1 MNNIFV
7 IIGSKV
13 LLCDFQREKAWM
25 EWTRKKENGV
35 KCQEKVLILL
45 RAIADSQTNED
56 FENSTVTLQ
65 QHPDWQ
71 SNEKLRRFLSKWL
84 CHAEV
89 SALLLC
95 QFYLLSVRMV

>member
-13 LLCDFQREKAWM
+13 LICDFHREKAWM
-25 EWTRKKENGV
+25 EWTGKKENGV
-35 KCQEKVLILL
+35 TCQEKVLKLL
-45 RAIADSQTNED
+45 QAIADSQTNED

-71 SNEKLRRFLSKWL
+71 SNEKLRMFFRKWL

-89 SALLLC
+89 SILLLC
-95 QFYLLSVRMV
+95 KFY

>member
-13 LLCDFQREKAWM
+13 LICDFHREKAWM
-25 EWTRKKENGV
+25 EWTGKRENDV
-35 KCQEKVLILL
+35 TCQETVLKLL
-45 RAIADSQTNED
+45 QAIADSQTNED

-71 SNEKLRRFLSKWL
+71 SNKKLRSFFRKWL
-84 CHAEV
+84 RHAEA
-89 SALLLC
+89 SILLLWK
-95 QFYLLSVRMV
+95 FY